1 MQYIID
7 SRTRDGRLVDTI
19 AHAETEIARDAILAD
34 CEAERADDRAEDG
47 TVSIVGILYCERA
60 DVRRAIDNA
69 TRLIADDYDRWSA
82 GKDFSPD
89 ERDNIYRCIEALA
102 DEGLH
107 DADDPAPFPHLSLSE
122 LADRLHDRHSEGDWE
137 SAEPIARWIIHRLYP
152 SEIVSPIGRD

>member
-1 MQYIID
+1 MQYLID
-7 SRTRDGRLVDTI
+7 SRLRDGKLVDTI
-19 AHAETEIARDAILAD
+19 AHAETETERDRILAD
-34 CEAERADDRAEDG
+34 CEAERAEDNG
-47 TVSIVGILYCERA
+47 SIVGILYCERA

-69 TRLIADDYDRWSA
+69 TRLIADDYDRWES
-82 GKDFSPD
+82 GRDFSPD

-122 LADRLHDRHSEGDWE
+122 LADRLHERHSEGDWE

-152 SEIVSPIGRD
+152 DEICDVRDRD